1 MIFKKDLSFPECKDY
16 LLMQIRQL
24 EPKEQS
30 STSKS
35 ITLKVQKKNRIITIV
50 LSIMNGKAI
59 LDITDSY
66 YLLRIPR
73 ETFTSIDKYKMY
85 VIQIASRLY
94 DELGI
99 TNNG

>member
-1 MIFKKDLSFPECKDY
+1 MLFKKDLSFSECKDY
-16 LLMQIRQL
+16 LLIQIRQL
-24 EPKEQS
+24 EPTEHS

-35 ITLKVQKKNRIITIV
+35 ITLKIQKKNRVITIV
-50 LSIMNGKAI
+50 LSIMSGKAI

-73 ETFTSIDKYKMY
+73 ETFTRIDKYKMY
-85 VIQIASRLY
+85 VIQLASRLY

-99 TNNG
+99 TA

>member
-1 MIFKKDLSFPECKDY
+1 MLFKKDLSFTECKDY

-24 EPKEQS
+24 EPTEHS

-35 ITLKVQKKNRIITIV
+35 ITLKVQKKNRVITIV
-50 LSIMNGKAI
+50 LSIMSGKAI

-85 VIQIASRLY
+85 VIQLASRLY

>member
-1 MIFKKDLSFPECKDY
+1 
-16 LLMQIRQL
+16 MQIRQL

-50 LSIMNGKAI
+50 LSIMSGKAI

-73 ETFTSIDKYKMY
+73 ETFTNIDKYKMY